1 MTSEAASDVRP
12 AGVSLQGASF
22 AYTATAGT
30 RPFRLEVDE
39 LTLQPG
45 EAAAVIGPSGSG
57 KTTLVHLCA
66 GILVPASGAVTV
78 GGVRLDQLTDAERR
92 RERARQ
98 VGLVFQEFELLDYL
112 SALDN
117 MLVPLRLRGAN
128 RGELRSGR
136 ARATELAGAVGI
148 ADLLGRLPSQ
158 LSQGE
163 RQRVAIA
170 RALVTD
176 PALVLCDEP
185 TGNLDPEAASHAVDL
200 LLQQARARG
209 AALLMVT
216 HDHGLLDRFDR
227 VIDVTTLAQDAGALD
242 AGALDAGALGSG
254 ALGSGALDAEP
265 QGTDR

>member
-1 MTSEAASDVRP
+1 MSSDAASPLRTGADLR
-12 AGVSLQGASF
+12 GVSF
-22 AYTATAGT
+22 AYSRTDGT
-30 RPFRLEVDE
+30 RPFRLEIEE
-39 LTLQPG
+39 LCLAPG

-57 KTTLVHLCA
+57 KTTLV
-66 GILVPASGAVTV
+66 
-78 GGVRLDQLTDAERR
+78 
-92 RERARQ
+92 
-98 VGLVFQEFELLDYL
+98 QEFELLDYL

-117 MLVPLRLRGAN
+117 ILVPLRIRGAN
-128 RGELRSGR
+128 RAELRSGR
-136 ARATELAGAVGI
+136 ARATELAAAVGI
-148 ADLLGRLPSQ
+148 ADLLGRLPAQ

-227 VIDVTTLAQDAGALD
+227 VIDVTTLARGA
-242 AGALDAGALGSG
+242 GSG
-254 ALGSGALDAEP
+254 GPNE
-265 QGTDR
+265 

>member
-1 MTSEAASDVRP
+1 MSSDAAPLPQTGAALR
-12 AGVSLQGASF
+12 GVSFEYAR
-22 AYTATAGT
+22 AAGT
-30 RPFRLEVDE
+30 RPFRLEVEE
-39 LTLQPG
+39 LSLAPG

-66 GILVPASGAVTV
+66 GILVPEAGAVSV
-78 GGVRLDQLTDAERR
+78 GGVRLDRLSDGERR

-112 SALDN
+112 SALEN
-117 MLVPLRLRGAN
+117 ILVPLRIRGAD

-136 ARATELAGAVGI
+136 ARATELADAVGI
-148 ADLLGRLPSQ
+148 ADLLGRLPAQ

-200 LLQQARARG
+200 LLEQARARG

-227 VIDVTTLAQDAGALD
+227 VIDVTTLAAVA
-242 AGALDAGALGSG
+242 GSG
-254 ALGSGALDAEP
+254 GPDA
-265 QGTDR
+265 

>member
-1 MTSEAASDVRP
+1 MTSESAAGTLLR
-12 AGVSLQGASF
+12 GVSFSYAPS
-22 AYTATAGT
+22 AGS
-30 RPFRLEVDE
+30 RPFRLDVEE
-39 LTLQPG
+39 LALRAG

-66 GILVPASGAVTV
+66 GILVPSSGEISV
-78 GGVRLDQLTDAERR
+78 GGVRLDRLTDAERR

-112 SALDN
+112 NALEN
-117 MLVPLRLRGAN
+117 ILVPLRVRGAS
-128 RGELRSGR
+128 RGELRAGR
-136 ARATELAGAVGI
+136 TRATELAEAVGI
-148 ADLLGRLPSQ
+148 ADLLGRTPAR

-170 RALVTD
+170 RALVTE

-185 TGNLDPEAASHAVDL
+185 TGNLDPDAASGAVDL
-200 LLQQARARG
+200 ILHEARARS

-227 VIDVTTLAQDAGALD
+227 VIDVTTLAGAGGKA
-242 AGALDAGALGSG
+242 
-254 ALGSGALDAEP
+254 
-265 QGTDR
+265 R

>member
-1 MTSEAASDVRP
+1 MSSDAASPLRTGADLR
-12 AGVSLQGASF
+12 GVSF
-22 AYTATAGT
+22 AYSRTDGT
-30 RPFRLEVDE
+30 RPFRLEIEE
-39 LTLQPG
+39 LCLAPG

-66 GILVPASGAVTV
+66 GILVPKTGEVSV
-78 GGVRLDQLTDAERR
+78 GGVRLDRLSDGERR

-117 MLVPLRLRGAN
+117 ILVPLRIRGAN
-128 RGELRSGR
+128 RSELRSGR
-136 ARATELAGAVGI
+136 ARATELAAAVGI
-148 ADLLGRLPSQ
+148 ADLLGRLPAQ

-227 VIDVTTLAQDAGALD
+227 VIDVTTLARGA
-242 AGALDAGALGSG
+242 GSG
-254 ALGSGALDAEP
+254 GPNE
-265 QGTDR
+265 

>member
-1 MTSEAASDVRP
+1 MTSDAAPDARP
-12 AGVSLQGASF
+12 AGVALRDVSF
-22 AYTATAGT
+22 SYAPSAGT
-30 RPFRLEVDE
+30 RAFRLEVEE
-39 LTLQPG
+39 LSLQAG

-66 GILVPASGAVTV
+66 GILVPGSGEVSV
-78 GGVRLDQLTDAERR
+78 GGVRLDRLTDAERR

-112 SALDN
+112 SALEN
-117 MLVPLRLRGAN
+117 ILVPLRVRGAT
-128 RGELRSGR
+128 RQELRAGR
-136 ARATELAGAVGI
+136 ARATELAGAVGV
-148 ADLLGRLPSQ
+148 ADLLGRLPTQ

-185 TGNLDPEAASHAVDL
+185 TGNLDPDAASVAVDL
-200 LLQQARARG
+200 LLDEARARG

-227 VIDVTTLAQDAGALD
+227 VIDVTSLAR
-242 AGALDAGALGSG
+242 
-254 ALGSGALDAEP
+254 AEGVAP
-265 QGTDR
+265 

>member
-1 MTSEAASDVRP
+1 MSSDAASPLRTGADLR
-12 AGVSLQGASF
+12 GVSF
-22 AYTATAGT
+22 AYSRTDGT
-30 RPFRLEVDE
+30 RPFRLEIEE
-39 LTLQPG
+39 LCLAPG

-66 GILVPASGAVTV
+66 GILVPKTGEVSV
-78 GGVRLDQLTDAERR
+78 GGVRLDRLSDGERR

-117 MLVPLRLRGAN
+117 ILVPLRIRGAN
-128 RGELRSGR
+128 RAELRSGR
-136 ARATELAGAVGI
+136 ARATELAAAVGI
-148 ADLLGRLPSQ
+148 ADLLGRLPAQ
-158 LSQGE
+158 
-163 RQRVAIA
+163 
-170 RALVTD
+170 LVTD

-227 VIDVTTLAQDAGALD
+227 VIDVTTLARGA
-242 AGALDAGALGSG
+242 GSG
-254 ALGSGALDAEP
+254 GPNE
-265 QGTDR
+265 